1 MVLKETLLSISKEG
15 YKNGLEDGIE
25 KERERILKL
34 IYEYGIKHNSHP
46 YFIDVMR
53 LVDPEKDY

>member
-1 MVLKETLLSISKEG
+1 MALKETLLSISKEG

>member
-1 MVLKETLLSISKEG
+1 MALKETLLSISKEG

-25 KERERILKL
+25 KERQRILKL
-34 IYEYGIKHNSHP
+34 VYEHGINHNSHP
-46 YFIDVMR
+46 YFLDIMR

>member
-1 MVLKETLLSISKEG
+1 MAIKETLLSISKEG
-15 YKNGLEDGIE
+15 YRNGLEDGIE